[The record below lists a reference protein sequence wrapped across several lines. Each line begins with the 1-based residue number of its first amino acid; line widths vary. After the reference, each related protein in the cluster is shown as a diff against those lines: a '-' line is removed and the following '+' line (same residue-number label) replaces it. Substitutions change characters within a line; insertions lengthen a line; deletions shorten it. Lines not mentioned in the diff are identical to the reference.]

1 MFLIDVHKGS
11 SVSAPKLRCPSS
23 ARLATFPARLG
34 SAREISARTHHYY
47 ISLYQMQFN
56 DKKGS
61 LVAND
66 EGKKILIRRTVHKS
80 WNSILREY
88 CDFSFQSFACKSKC
102 IYTKNKSFRLNKI
115 AKCPL
120 GPQFPEHFLQCLIYI

>member
-1 MFLIDVHKGS
+1 MQLQLFLTMIKVQIRKIFYVVKIC

-34 SAREISARTHHYY
+34 SGREISARTHHYY
-47 ISLYQMQFN
+47 ISLFQMQFN

-66 EGKKILIRRTVHKS
+66 EG
-80 WNSILREY
+80 E
-88 CDFSFQSFACKSKC
+88 
-102 IYTKNKSFRLNKI
+102 KNIDSTHGSQIVK
-115 AKCPL
+115 
-120 GPQFPEHFLQCLIYI
+120 